1 MDIKCTQNIFR
12 SANGCSDITY
22 YILQPEGTSL
32 RGIIQISHGV
42 CDYFS
47 RYTRFAKYLCGLG
60 FIVCGNDHLGHG
72 CSATKN
78 TDFGFFAPRDGW
90 QYLVD
95 DMETLRALMQAR
107 YPDLPYFTLGH
118 SMGSFIARLHAA
130 EHGEQLR
137 GMIMLGT
144 AGPNPLSRTAV
155 RLANSVVHA
164 HGTTY
169 RSAFLSRLAYN
180 NFNRKI
186 KDTATPFDWIS
197 RDKRVVELFLSDEK
211 CNFMLTAAGYR
222 DLFSLLVYANTSK
235 CYKNTPR
242 TLPLLLLSGDKD
254 PVGAYGDGV
263 RQVANLYLGAGVRNL
278 DVIFYKDGRHDLL
291 NEVNSPEVF
300 GDISRWL
307 ERQLQENKENDSHA
321 SDND

>member
-1 MDIKCTQNIFR
+1 MDIKCTQNMFR
-12 SANGCSDITY
+12 STSGCSDITY
-22 YILQPEGTSL
+22 YILRPEGVEL
-32 RGIIQISHGV
+32 RGIVQISHGV

-72 CSATKN
+72 CSAAKS
-78 TDFGFFAPRDGW
+78 TDLGFFGPRDGW
-90 QYLVD
+90 RYLVD
-95 DMETLRALMQAR
+95 DMEALHALMQTR
-107 YPDLPYFTLGH
+107 YPELPYFTLGY

-130 EHGEQLR
+130 QHGTQLC
-137 GMIMLGT
+137 GMIILGT
-144 AGPNPLSRTAV
+144 AGPNPLSRTAI
-155 RLANSVVHA
+155 RLANSVA
-164 HGTTY
+164 HSRGTTY

-186 KDTATPFDWIS
+186 KDSTTPFDWIS
-197 RDKRVVELFLSDEK
+197 RDKQVVELFLSDEK

-222 DLFSLLVYANTSK
+222 DLFSLLLHANTPK
-235 CYKNTPR
+235 CYKSTPR
-242 TLPLLLLSGDKD
+242 ALPLLLLSGDMD

-263 RQVANLYLGAGVRNL
+263 RQVANLYRGAGMRDL
-278 DVIFYKDGRHDLL
+278 DVIFYKGGRHDLL

-307 ERQLQENKENDSHA
+307 ERQLREHKEDA
-321 SDND
+321 PPCF